1 MTRDEAIVSAEQ
13 ILSGMLKGKRIREL
27 LPLDELPEDMKSFG
41 QLFNTFVEDIVEC
54 QDFIDELVTGNLGAQ
69 TPSRS
74 NYAAAPLKEI
84 HSQLISMST
93 SMAHLN
99 NGKMVNKLYHEGE
112 LFDNYNKLIT
122 MISDML
128 KDRDNYNSH
137 AVSSWSYHRVLS
149 AINQL
154 TTMIVQYDDQGKL
167 VFANVIAK
175 EKLSDIELL
184 PSDETPKHNN
194 LLSYLGKF
202 TPIINRLQPHE
213 ILNSRFPVT
222 KEIHDKK
229 NDAWY
234 SIHTDVARLD
244 DGTIGVIHMIDDISE
259 WKYTEQELKNEAS
272 YDPLTSAYTRK
283 VGDKKFKELI
293 DHRKASDNCVG
304 FIDMDGLKNINDNY
318 GHTEGDFA
326 IKTVATVLMSTVRDT
341 DWVVRYGG
349 DEFLILFKDCLE
361 IDAQNIID
369 RMYEQLEDLNH
380 SLKKPY
386 EIQFSVGLTQIEDDM
401 DSIQKIVDIVDEKM
415 YQNKIERKSKRIN

>member
-1 MTRDEAIVSAEQ
+1 MIREDILASAEQ

-27 LPLDELPEDMKSFG
+27 FSLEELPEDMKDFG
-41 QLFNTFVEDIVEC
+41 RLFNTFISDIVEC
-54 QDFIDELVTGNLGAQ
+54 QDFIDELSDGNLEAQ
-69 TPSRS
+69 TPSRK
-74 NYAAAPLKEI
+74 NYAAGPLKEL

-93 SMAHLN
+93 NIKDLS
-99 NGKMVNKLYHEGE
+99 NGKMVSKLYYPGE

-128 KDRDNYNSH
+128 KDRDNDNAQ

-154 TTMIVQYDDQGKL
+154 TTMIVQYDEHGKL

-175 EKLSDIELL
+175 ERLEGIESLISVENSQDHDL
-184 PSDETPKHNN
+184 R
-194 LLSYLGKF
+194 SYLGKF
-202 TPIINRLQPHE
+202 TPIINRLKPHE
-213 ILNSRFPVT
+213 ILNSRFPVK
-222 KEIHDKK
+222 KEIHDTK

-272 YDPLTSAYTRK
+272 LDPLTSAFTRK

-293 DHRKASDNCVG
+293 NHREKSENCVG
-304 FIDMDGLKNINDNY
+304 FVDMDGLKQINDNH

-326 IKTVATVLMSTVRDT
+326 IKTVATVLMSAVRDT

-349 DEFLILFKDCLE
+349 DEFLILFKDCCE
-361 IDAQNIID
+361 ADANNIID
-369 RMYEQLEDLNH
+369 RMYDHLEGLNN
-380 SLKKPY
+380 SLHKPY
-386 EIQFSVGLTQIEDDM
+386 EIQFSVGLIQITNHMDDM
-401 DSIQKIVDIVDEKM
+401 QKIIDIVDEKM
-415 YQNKIERKSKRIN
+415 YQHKMERKKK